1 MIFFDSLRHLIN
13 DDNSDNM

>member
-1 MIFFDSLRHLIN
+1 MIFVDSLRHLIN